1 MAVTR
6 APKRAAP
13 VVASASEPDA
23 NEQAV
28 LEVIQRGGT
37 VQADQMGTSSQP
49 PMTDAL
55 KNVQLRIYQTTLDE
69 IDAVRQQQARGRRPA
84 SRHAWIIAAIEEKLE
99 REHQK

>member
-13 VVASASEPDA
+13 VVNSSSTPVA

-37 VQADQMGTSSQP
+37 VQADQREPSQGLL
-49 PMTDAL
+49 TDPL
-55 KNVQLRIYQTTLDE
+55 KNVQLRIYQSTLDE
-69 IDAVRQQQARGRRPA
+69 IDTVRQQQARGRRPA
-84 SRHAWIIAAIEEKLE
+84 SRHAWILAAIEEKLE
-99 REHQK
+99 QERQK